1 MSTNESPS
9 AQPNGPHVP
18 SPGPRLPGPRLPDPR
33 LPDPRLPDPR
43 LPDPRLPDPRLPD
56 PRILAALTG
65 TDAVRDR
72 ALALRTRRA
81 VYNAVMDRRTD
92 REQGRRNL
100 FIALLIT
107 GALTL
112 ALAPALWAGIDDMIG
127 GETLL
132 DLPGMLAALGMTLF
146 AAVAAVL
153 FLVGGDHRA
162 PQAAR
167 SQRR

>member
-1 MSTNESPS
+1 MNTREETIARRDYSPEP
-9 AQPNGPHVP
+9 AA
-18 SPGPRLPGPRLPDPR
+18 RPDPR
-33 LPDPRLPDPR
+33 VV
-43 LPDPRLPDPRLPD
+43 
-56 PRILAALTG
+56 AALSG
-65 TDAVRDR
+65 SDAVADR

-81 VYNAVMDRRTD
+81 VYNAVMDQRTH
-92 REQGRRNL
+92 REQERRNL

-112 ALAPALWAGIDDMIG
+112 ALAPALWAGIDDMLG
-127 GETLL
+127 GDNLL
-132 DLPGMLAALGMTLF
+132 DLPGMLIALGMTLL

-153 FLVGGDHRA
+153 FLLGGDRRA

>member
-1 MSTNESPS
+1 MNTREEAIARRDYSPEP
-9 AQPNGPHVP
+9 AA
-18 SPGPRLPGPRLPDPR
+18 RPDPR
-33 LPDPRLPDPR
+33 VV
-43 LPDPRLPDPRLPD
+43 
-56 PRILAALTG
+56 AALSG
-65 TDAVRDR
+65 SDAVADR

-92 REQGRRNL
+92 REQERRNL

-112 ALAPALWAGIDDMIG
+112 ALAPALWAGIDDMLG
-127 GETLL
+127 GENLL
-132 DLPGMLAALGMTLF
+132 DLPGMLIALGMTLL

-153 FLVGGDHRA
+153 FLLGGDRRA